1 MLKRLRVKFIAL
13 NMLSVFLVVSIALGG
28 VCFIEHQRDR
38 DKAAEV
44 LGGAIGR
51 AAGLDK
57 DPQDAQAGPPANGN
71 EQGLAEGE
79 SQDQA
84 PEADGSQDQADAAE
98 SAVPHIG
105 GTSERRYAVPVAVY
119 VLAQDGSISP
129 ASPATATATVS
140 DDVASQA
147 AAAVADAPDGMGV
160 LGEYG
165 LAYMKRTMGDT
176 VYLSFVDSDIV
187 DQWRSLAFTL
197 ALAGVAVLGA
207 FLVIGVFFSRWALRP
222 VEQAWTAQKQFVAD
236 ASHELK
242 TPLTVILANMSILMK
257 HPEQTVKDQA
267 QWVEST
273 HEEAQRMQELVGDM
287 LALAQAE
294 SAEAQQRTR
303 VDLSDLVSK
312 EALQFES
319 VAFERGIDMAED
331 VADGVAVDGDA
342 RKLEKLAGTLIDN
355 ACKYAGDGGTVRIA
369 LSVEGRKAVLSVRNT
384 GPTIPPEDI
393 EHIFDR
399 FYRADKAR
407 TRDNTGSFGLGLAI
421 AREAAESHGGSI
433 RAKSSDAE
441 GTVFTVTLPL
451 AK

>member
-1 MLKRLRVKFIAL
+1 
-13 NMLSVFLVVSIALGG
+13 
-28 VCFIEHQRDR
+28 
-38 DKAAEV
+38 
-44 LGGAIGR
+44 
-51 AAGLDK
+51 
-57 DPQDAQAGPPANGN
+57 
-71 EQGLAEGE
+71 
-79 SQDQA
+79 
-84 PEADGSQDQADAAE
+84 
-98 SAVPHIG
+98 
-105 GTSERRYAVPVAVY
+105 
-119 VLAQDGSISP
+119 
-129 ASPATATATVS
+129 
-140 DDVASQA
+140 
-147 AAAVADAPDGMGV
+147 
-160 LGEYG
+160 
-165 LAYMKRTMGDT
+165 
-176 VYLSFVDSDIV
+176 
-187 DQWRSLAFTL
+187 
-197 ALAGVAVLGA
+197 
-207 FLVIGVFFSRWALRP
+207 
-222 VEQAWTAQKQFVAD
+222 
-236 ASHELK
+236 
-242 TPLTVILANMSILMK
+242 
-257 HPEQTVKDQA
+257 
-267 QWVEST
+267 
-273 HEEAQRMQELVGDM
+273 MQELVGDM